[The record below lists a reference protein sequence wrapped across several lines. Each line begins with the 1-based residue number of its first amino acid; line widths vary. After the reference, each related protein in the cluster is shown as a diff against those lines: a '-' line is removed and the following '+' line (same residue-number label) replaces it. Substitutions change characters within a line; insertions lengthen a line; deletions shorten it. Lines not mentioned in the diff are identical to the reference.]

1 VSITSPLICLLCV
14 VAGAVTVGAATR
26 NGDAGAGRDL
36 VALSQRR
43 VFFGH
48 QSVGMNLLEGVR
60 ELAVR
65 EGVALRIEERTNAT
79 GLGPGTLAHG
89 WIAENSDPLRKLRS
103 FDAALAPG
111 VGPDLALM
119 KFCYVDIGPETDVAA
134 LFAAYQATMGTL
146 RARHPRTTF
155 VHVTVPLTT
164 VQGGIKAMVKW
175 LLDRPPY
182 GLLEN
187 ARREEFNALLRR
199 SYEGLEPLFDLA
211 QVESTTPTGAAEIA
225 SWKDRTVPALVAAY
239 TDDGGHLN
247 QEGRIRA
254 ARALVAVL
262 AAAPTS
268 VVAPSGG
275 R

>member
-1 VSITSPLICLLCV
+1 MSIINLLIGLFCV
-14 VAGAVTVGAATR
+14 VAGATAVGATPR
-26 NGDAGAGRDL
+26 EGDAAVVRDL
-36 VALSQRR
+36 EALSRQS

-48 QSVGMNLLEGVR
+48 QSVGMNLIQGLR
-60 ELAVR
+60 ELAAR
-65 EGVALRIEERTNAT
+65 ERVPLRIEERTSAA
-79 GLGPGTLAHG
+79 GLVRGTLGHG
-89 WIAENSDPLRKLRS
+89 WIAENSDPLRKMRS
-103 FDAALAPG
+103 FDAALASET
-111 VGPDLALM
+111 GPDVAFM
-119 KFCYVDIGPETDVAA
+119 KLCYVDIGPDTDVAA
-134 LFAAYQATMGTL
+134 LFAAYRTTMDTL

-199 SYEGLEPLFDLA
+199 VYEGREPLFDLA
-211 QVESTTPTGAAEIA
+211 RLESTTPAGATETV
-225 SWKDRTVPALVAAY
+225 SWKGRTVPALVAAY

-247 QEGRIRA
+247 EEGRARA
-254 ARALVAVL
+254 ARALVTSL
-262 AAAPTS
+262 ATATR
-268 VVAPSGG
+268 VATPPSGG